1 MLIVAATKYI
11 NSEISASNQRKHLQ
25 KLQYANQIDGK
36 VLVENWADGKTDE
49 SVSECQPGDLNDDRS
64 AD

>member
-1 MLIVAATKYI
+1 M
-11 NSEISASNQRKHLQ
+11 Q

-36 VLVENWADGKTDE
+36 VMVENWADGKTDE